1 MGLGRVSFPNAT
13 AQAKSWHPPAPVVQ
27 QPWQV
32 HWSGGAFVLLPV
44 DPSRSR
50 HSRPAA
56 GKISSFKRKG
66 SQLLEMTPVWSI
78 IWSAQLL
85 RTFHYM
91 RFFLYLCI
99 VLCPGLL
106 KSNLSLRAK
115 ACRECLLVKLLQSGC
130 KASHGQNQGQQ
141 QTNHHPRP
149 ATWSTLVPANG
160 QVGRRMAENA
170 GASSTSAVV
179 RLGQ

>member
-1 MGLGRVSFPNAT
+1 MKNATAWNKHEQPTSMGLGRVSFPNAT

-56 GKISSFKRKG
+56 GKISSLKRKG

-91 RFFLYLCI
+91 RFFLYLLYSLVPRSSQIKPFAPC
-99 VLCPGLL
+99 
-106 KSNLSLRAK
+106 KSMSRMSPSEAS
-115 ACRECLLVKLLQSGC
+115 AVRLQS
-130 KASHGQNQGQQ
+130 Q
-141 QTNHHPRP
+141 PRP
-149 ATWSTLVPANG
+149 EPRSTAN
-160 QVGRRMAENA
+160 
-170 GASSTSAVV
+170 
-179 RLGQ
+179 